1 MTIPPGWFDAAVTAL
16 RARGVPLSEAKP
28 LSVDGLA
35 TLEHCYRMGMSAEA
49 AAGRVVGEL
58 TVVRPPSACA
68 ECDTG
73 DGAKRV
79 E

>member
-16 RARGVPLSEAKP
+16 RARGVPLSEDEP

-58 TVVRPPSACA
+58 TVPKEAREA
-68 ECDTG
+68 
-73 DGAKRV
+73 V